1 MWERRGVFR
10 PVLDGKR
17 LTFAFDGA
25 AIRDAGTGSMWNLL
39 GRAVSG
45 PLAGRQLE
53 RVNAQDHLWFAWAAF
68 KPHTTIYG
76 EG

>member
-1 MWERRGVFR
+1 
-10 PVLDGKR
+10 
-17 LTFAFDGA
+17 
-25 AIRDAGTGSMWNLL
+25 MWNLL